1 MAKLISKTYGEA
13 LLELAT
19 EENRAAELLEE
30 IQSVQDILKANPQ
43 FGQLMLHPGI
53 AKQDKLQ
60 LVDEVFKGKISDEV
74 TGLIRIIVD
83 NERFK
88 EIDSVFQ
95 YFIDKEKESQG
106 IGVAYVT
113 TPMELG
119 EKAKAEVLAKLL
131 ETTDFKT
138 MEMHYVVD
146 ESLIGGM
153 IIRIGDRVVD
163 SSIRSR
169 LNDLTKELLKIQL
182 G

>member
-1 MAKLISKTYGEA
+1 MAKLVSKTYGEA
-13 LLELAT
+13 LLELVH
-19 EENRAAELLEE
+19 EEEKASEMLEE
-30 IQSVQDILKANPQ
+30 IQSVRDILKSNPE
-43 FGQLMLHPGI
+43 FMELMLHPGI
-53 AKQDKLQ
+53 AKQEKLQ
-60 LVDEVFKGKISDEV
+60 IVENVFKGKISDELA
-74 TGLIRIIVD
+74 GFLRIVVEK
-83 NERFK
+83 ERFK
-88 EIDSVFQ
+88 ELDSIFQ

-113 TPMELG
+113 TPTELG
-119 EKAKAEVLAKLL
+119 EEAKAEVLTKLL

-138 MEMHYVVD
+138 MEMHYAVD

-153 IIRIGDRVVD
+153 TIRIGDRVVD